1 MKAGTIGYGAALV
14 VALALASLL
23 PSGKDP
29 WSPRTLYLIFCGV
42 GAAAWLAF
50 ALLPE
55 VALHAGTGWS
65 GRMKGVMF
73 GIFSVLMVVGLPLVK
88 KLYGGA

>member
-14 VALALASLL
+14 VALALVSLL
-23 PSGKDP
+23 TSGKDP
-29 WSPRTLYLIFCGV
+29 WSPRTLYLVFCGV

-55 VALHAGTGWS
+55 VALHAGTAWS
-65 GRMKGVMF
+65 GRMKAVMF
-73 GIFSVLMVVGLPLVK
+73 GIFSVLTVVGLPIIR
-88 KLYGGA
+88 KLYGGP